1 MLIAVKID
9 ILSISRRIGHA
20 KASMTLDVYGH
31 LMPPSAAAAAIEGLF
46 RKRRAPPTRRPAI
59 RRQFFV

>member
-1 MLIAVKID
+1 
-9 ILSISRRIGHA
+9 LSISHRIGHA

-46 RKRRAPPTRRPAI
+46 RKRRAPTTRRPAI